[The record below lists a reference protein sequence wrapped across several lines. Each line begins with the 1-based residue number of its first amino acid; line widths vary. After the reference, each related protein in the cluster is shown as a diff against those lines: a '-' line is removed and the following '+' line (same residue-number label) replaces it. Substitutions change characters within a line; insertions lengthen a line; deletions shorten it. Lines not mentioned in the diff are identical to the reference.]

1 MMAHTMKLH
10 NEQKKKKG
18 QNSPT
23 NLHLI
28 LKVAIWIRIGYLFWI
43 FGFIKQFYHGFLL
56 EKSM

>member
-10 NEQKKKKG
+10 NEQKKKG

-28 LKVAIWIRIGYLFWI
+28 LKNVVW
-43 FGFIKQFYHGFLL
+43 
-56 EKSM
+56 

>member
-28 LKVAIWIRIGYLFWI
+28 LKLRFH
-43 FGFIKQFYHGFLL
+43 Q
-56 EKSM
+56 